1 MSATILVVVG
11 STVLVLIS
19 VIIMGFIAI
28 LVKCRSS
35 SDPQHHIHYHYPFI
49 SSRHEKTLHGKST
62 QPRHT
67 TRSASLPTESVM
79 AHVQS
84 QTVVDSPPRYDDI
97 QPARMEKPPLYD
109 DVTRI
114 TQKQPDV
121 VAWDLAPPPYNTVG
135 PNYGSGG
142 VVNMT
147 FCPDTRA
154 TAPSLD
160 SESAITR

>member
-1 MSATILVVVG
+1 MLEIEPRIRIPVDEGDICESDTSCCKSEGLHCD
-11 STVLVLIS
+11 SDT
-19 VIIMGFIAI
+19 
-28 LVKCRSS
+28 CR
-35 SDPQHHIHYHYPFI
+35 
-49 SSRHEKTLHGKST
+49 ST
-62 QPRHT
+62 QPHHT

-97 QPARMEKPPLYD
+97 QPAHMEKPPLYE
-109 DVTRI
+109 DVTCI
-114 TQKQPDV
+114 AQKQPDV

-135 PNYGSGG
+135 PNCGLGG

-160 SESAITR
+160 SES